1 MSKYRSEEGR
11 DGEMRVSKCSR
22 PEPTAECR
30 RYWVAL
36 LPPSEGSP
44 SRDNCS
50 VPPDSP
56 LTPFNETSLL
66 DQSMGYRGCN
76 DYAGWS
82 DIVGRLGKLY
92 PALVALGAPDR
103 KP

>member
-1 MSKYRSEEGR
+1 MPEWLCRPWP
-11 DGEMRVSKCSR
+11 GEPAGKAACSIA
-22 PEPTAECR
+22 T
-30 RYWVAL
+30 
-36 LPPSEGSP
+36 
-44 SRDNCS
+44 
-50 VPPDSP
+50 DSP